1 MIEIRTAVFIAG
13 FGVLLTGCDD
23 ALLRPDAST
32 ELETLS
38 EAYIDWWLQ
47 ADLKEREFDGRIEER
62 LLERLGRP
70 IHQAR
75 AELGRLLFFDP
86 IISLT
91 GDNSCSGCH
100 GPNSAFNDGN
110 SIAIGVQNNGVVG
123 LGRRGPHNQ

>member
-47 ADLKEREFDGRIEER
+47 ADLKERESHER
-62 LLERLGRP
+62 RM
-70 IHQAR
+70 HA
-75 AELGRLLFFDP
+75 
-86 IISLT
+86 
-91 GDNSCSGCH
+91 C
-100 GPNSAFNDGN
+100 
-110 SIAIGVQNNGVVG
+110 
-123 LGRRGPHNQ
+123 GRRGACAMAEEGGRKPRTVLASLTNRVMPG